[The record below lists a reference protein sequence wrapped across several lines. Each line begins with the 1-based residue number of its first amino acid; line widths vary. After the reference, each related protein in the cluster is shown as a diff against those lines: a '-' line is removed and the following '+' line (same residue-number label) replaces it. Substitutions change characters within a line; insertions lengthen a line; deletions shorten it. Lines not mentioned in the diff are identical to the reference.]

1 MPTKLLRQLF
11 AFATLLLF
19 WQPYSAMAATQQL
32 HLAIPD
38 NYPPFYYRND
48 DGFGGISI
56 DIAKQVCQQLGYQLQ
71 LTQVANMSV
80 LLNAMAAGKYDLS
93 PNLTASDSRSKQLL
107 FTHTP
112 HVYETDMLF
121 VRADS
126 PLTTRPALTQL
137 AGYRIG
143 VIAGWLYNEEFD
155 NATYLSRVYVNDSV
169 QQLYSLFSGQFDM
182 LVSDQ
187 ASFTQL
193 VREQNVSNAVRPLLP
208 ALSFQ
213 PVNMAV
219 SRAIPNAAP
228 LVQQLDEA
236 IAAFVKTPAYQQLL
250 QQYGLT
256 LPPEPSKDTQ

>member
-1 MPTKLLRQLF
+1 MPTKHLLLVLTLTAFMLLPRPTLATETRQL
-11 AFATLLLF
+11 
-19 WQPYSAMAATQQL
+19 
-32 HLAIPD
+32 HVVIPD
-38 NYPPFYYRND
+38 DYPPFYYHNT
-48 DGFGGISI
+48 DGFGGFSI
-56 DIAKQVCQQLGYQLQ
+56 DIIKRVSEQLGYQVSLS
-71 LTQVANMSV
+71 QVANMSV
-80 LLNAMAAGKYDLS
+80 LLNAMAAGKYDVS
-93 PNLTASDSRSKQLL
+93 PNLTASDSRREQLL
-107 FTHTP
+107 FTRTP

-126 PLTTRPALTQL
+126 PLTERPALPQL

-155 NATYLSRVYVNDSV
+155 NAAYLRRVYVNDSL

-187 ASFTQL
+187 AFFKQL
-193 VREQNVSNAVRPLLP
+193 ISEQNISGAVRPLPP

-219 SRAIPNAAP
+219 SRATSNAP
-228 LVQQLDEA
+228 QLVQQLDSA
-236 IAAFVKTPAYQQLL
+236 IVAFVKTPAYEQLL

-256 LPPEPSKDTQ
+256 RPLAGAEDTP